1 MVMVKHFQS
10 SQKSNFAVSLQ
21 FLKNKASDAID
32 FWHAVKHQSFLQ
44 VDFNNWRTQNHL
56 VPKRKL
62 NHLAKLTR
70 LV

>member
-1 MVMVKHFQS
+1 M
-10 SQKSNFAVSLQ
+10 SLQ
-21 FLKNKASDAID
+21 FLKNKASDEID
-32 FWHAVKHQSFLQ
+32 FWHVVKHQSFLQ